1 MLTEK
6 REINTNNRQIL
17 NVMNNYFT
25 KIAKHLNLKLNII
38 SHLQPLENIIDAFK
52 NLFFWI
58 GIHSMQGWT
67 ATRRHGATRKR
78 STKKIKAYKKPV

>member
-1 MLTEK
+1 MMLTEK

-52 NLFFWI
+52 NLFF
-58 GIHSMQGWT
+58 
-67 ATRRHGATRKR
+67 
-78 STKKIKAYKKPV
+78 